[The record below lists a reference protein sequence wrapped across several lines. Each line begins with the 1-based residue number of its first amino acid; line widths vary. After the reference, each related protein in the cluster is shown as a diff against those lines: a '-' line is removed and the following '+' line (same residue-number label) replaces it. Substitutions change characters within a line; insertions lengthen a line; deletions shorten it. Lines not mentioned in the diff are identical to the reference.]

1 MTRERRTRQ
10 HVDIRRSVDT
20 PRWSDS
26 PAVMSTTTVDDAR
39 AASMIFDAVRC
50 HDAPPVRCIDAA
62 RASTPLPSTSR
73 RPKTKA
79 NVRADNRVAVRRYRE
94 RRRTEEKERRTECER
109 LRAENETLRLKLATI
124 EAELKHSS
132 WLLRVIAWKYDLD
145 FTDIPTPTQK
155 PSTAVAVVP
164 LEEATGS
171 DEKRLHATEEVNLPK
186 KAARQSRIPKHAVHA
201 SIPQK
206 SDLKLA
212 AAPNELDFKHFL
224 ENYFTH
230 GDTCPCYERVAG
242 QDAAPLYADMCL
254 PVENAT

>member
-50 HDAPPVRCIDAA
+50 PDAPPVRCIDAA

-109 LRAENETLRLKLATI
+109 LREENETLRLELTTT

-132 WLLRVIAWKYDLD
+132 WLLRAIAWKYDLD
-145 FTDIPTPTQK
+145 LTDISTQI

-164 LEEATGS
+164 LEEVTGS

-186 KAARQSRIPKHAVHA
+186 KAARQSRTPKHAVHA
-201 SIPQK
+201 TIPRK

-212 AAPNELDFKHFL
+212 AAPNELEFKHFL
-224 ENYFTH
+224 EDYFTH
-230 GDTCPCYERVAG
+230 GDACPCHERVAG
-242 QDAAPLYADMCL
+242 QDTAPLYADMCL

>member
-73 RPKTKA
+73 RPRTKA
-79 NVRADNRVAVRRYRE
+79 NVRVDNRVAVRRYRE

-109 LRAENETLRLKLATI
+109 LREENETLRLELTTT

-132 WLLRVIAWKYDLD
+132 WLLRAIAWKYDLD
-145 FTDIPTPTQK
+145 LTDISTQI

-164 LEEATGS
+164 LEEVTVS
-171 DEKRLHATEEVNLPK
+171 DEKRLHATEEVDLPK
-186 KAARQSRIPKHAVHA
+186 KAVRQSRTPKHAVHA
-201 SIPQK
+201 TIPRK

-212 AAPNELDFKHFL
+212 AAPNELEFKHFL

-230 GDTCPCYERVAG
+230 GDTCLCYERVAG

>member
-50 HDAPPVRCIDAA
+50 HDAPPMRCIDAA

-109 LRAENETLRLKLATI
+109 LREENETLRLELATT
-124 EAELKHSS
+124 EAELKHSN
-132 WLLRVIAWKYDLD
+132 WLLRAIAWKYDLD
-145 FTDIPTPTQK
+145 LTDISTQI

-164 LEEATGS
+164 LEEVTGS

-212 AAPNELDFKHFL
+212 AAPNELEFKHFL
-224 ENYFTH
+224 EDYFTH
-230 GDTCPCYERVAG
+230 GDACPCHERVAG
-242 QDAAPLYADMCL
+242 QDTAPLYADMCL

>member
-50 HDAPPVRCIDAA
+50 HDAPPMRCIDAA

-109 LRAENETLRLKLATI
+109 LREENETLRLELTTT

-132 WLLRVIAWKYDLD
+132 WLLRAIAWKYDLD
-145 FTDIPTPTQK
+145 LTDISTQI

-164 LEEATGS
+164 LEEVTVS

-212 AAPNELDFKHFL
+212 AAPNELEFKHFL
-224 ENYFTH
+224 EDYFTH
-230 GDTCPCYERVAG
+230 GDACPCHERVAG
-242 QDAAPLYADMCL
+242 QDTAPLYADMCL

>member
-1 MTRERRTRQ
+1 MGHDWRTRARQ

-20 PRWSDS
+20 EVSTHLGDLAARPR
-26 PAVMSTTTVDDAR
+26 AVMSTITVDDAR
-39 AASMIFDAVRC
+39 AASMIFDAG
-50 HDAPPVRCIDAA
+50 RCIDAA
-62 RASTPLPSTSR
+62 RASTLLPSTSR

-109 LRAENETLRLKLATI
+109 LREENETLRLELTTT

-132 WLLRVIAWKYDLD
+132 WLLRAIAWKYDLD
-145 FTDIPTPTQK
+145 LTDISTQI

-164 LEEATGS
+164 LEEVTVS
-171 DEKRLHATEEVNLPK
+171 DEKRLHATEEVDLPK
-186 KAARQSRIPKHAVHA
+186 KAARQSRTPKHAVHA
-201 SIPQK
+201 TIPRK

-212 AAPNELDFKHFL
+212 AAPNELEVKHFL
-224 ENYFTH
+224 EDYFTH
-230 GDTCPCYERVAG
+230 GDACPCHERVAG
-242 QDAAPLYADMCL
+242 QDTAPLYADMCL

>member
-26 PAVMSTTTVDDAR
+26 PAVMSTTIVDDAR

-62 RASTPLPSTSR
+62 RASTLLPSTSR

-109 LRAENETLRLKLATI
+109 LREENETLRLELTTT

-132 WLLRVIAWKYDLD
+132 WLLRAIAWKYDLD
-145 FTDIPTPTQK
+145 LTDISTQI

-164 LEEATGS
+164 LEEVTVS
-171 DEKRLHATEEVNLPK
+171 DEKRLHATEEVDLPK
-186 KAARQSRIPKHAVHA
+186 KAARQSRTPKHAVHA
-201 SIPQK
+201 TIPRK

-212 AAPNELDFKHFL
+212 AAPNELEFKHFL
-224 ENYFTH
+224 EDYFTH
-230 GDTCPCYERVAG
+230 GDACPCHERVAG
-242 QDAAPLYADMCL
+242 QDTAPLYADMCL

>member
-26 PAVMSTTTVDDAR
+26 PAVMSTITVDDAR
-39 AASMIFDAVRC
+39 AASMIFDAG
-50 HDAPPVRCIDAA
+50 RCIDAA
-62 RASTPLPSTSR
+62 RASTLLPSTSR

-186 KAARQSRIPKHAVHA
+186 KAARQSRTPKHAVHA

-230 GDTCPCYERVAG
+230 GDACLCYERVAG

>member
-20 PRWSDS
+20 PRWPDS

-79 NVRADNRVAVRRYRE
+79 NVRADNRVAVRQYRE

-109 LRAENETLRLKLATI
+109 LREENETLRLELTTT

-132 WLLRVIAWKYDLD
+132 WLLRAIAWKYDLD
-145 FTDIPTPTQK
+145 LTDISTQI

-164 LEEATGS
+164 LEEVTVS
-171 DEKRLHATEEVNLPK
+171 DEKRLHATEEVDLPK
-186 KAARQSRIPKHAVHA
+186 KAARQSRTPKHAVHA

-230 GDTCPCYERVAG
+230 GDACLCYERVAG

>member
-50 HDAPPVRCIDAA
+50 HDAPPMRCIDAA

-109 LRAENETLRLKLATI
+109 LREENETLRLELTTT

-132 WLLRVIAWKYDLD
+132 WLLRAIAWKYDLD
-145 FTDIPTPTQK
+145 LTDISTQI

-164 LEEATGS
+164 LEEVTVS
-171 DEKRLHATEEVNLPK
+171 DEKRLHATEEVDLPK
-186 KAARQSRIPKHAVHA
+186 KAARQSRTPKHAVHA
-201 SIPQK
+201 TIPRK

-212 AAPNELDFKHFL
+212 AAPNELEFKHFL
-224 ENYFTH
+224 EDYFTH
-230 GDTCPCYERVAG
+230 GDACPCHERVAG
-242 QDAAPLYADMCL
+242 QDTAPLYADMCL

>member
-26 PAVMSTTTVDDAR
+26 PAVMSTTIVDDAR

-50 HDAPPVRCIDAA
+50 HDAPPMRCIDAA

-164 LEEATGS
+164 LEEVTVS
-171 DEKRLHATEEVNLPK
+171 DEKRLHATEEVDLPK
-186 KAARQSRIPKHAVHA
+186 KS
-201 SIPQK
+201 
-206 SDLKLA
+206 
-212 AAPNELDFKHFL
+212 
-224 ENYFTH
+224 
-230 GDTCPCYERVAG
+230 C
-242 QDAAPLYADMCL
+242 
-254 PVENAT
+254 ATV

>member
-1 MTRERRTRQ
+1 MWPCDGTASAGGRRRKRDALSADASRERN
-10 HVDIRRSVDT
+10 V
-20 PRWSDS
+20 
-26 PAVMSTTTVDDAR
+26 
-39 AASMIFDAVRC
+39 AA
-50 HDAPPVRCIDAA
+50 
-62 RASTPLPSTSR
+62 
-73 RPKTKA
+73 
-79 NVRADNRVAVRRYRE
+79 
-94 RRRTEEKERRTECER
+94 
-109 LRAENETLRLKLATI
+109 LATI
-124 EAELKHSS
+124 EAELKHSR

-186 KAARQSRIPKHAVHA
+186 KAARQSRTPKHAVHA

-230 GDTCPCYERVAG
+230 GDACLCYERVAG

>member
-109 LRAENETLRLKLATI
+109 LREENETLRLELTTT

-132 WLLRVIAWKYDLD
+132 WLLRAIAWKYDLD
-145 FTDIPTPTQK
+145 LTDISTQI

-164 LEEATGS
+164 LEEVTVS
-171 DEKRLHATEEVNLPK
+171 DEKRLHATEEVDLPK
-186 KAARQSRIPKHAVHA
+186 KAARQSRTPKHAVHA

-230 GDTCPCYERVAG
+230 GDACLCYERVAG